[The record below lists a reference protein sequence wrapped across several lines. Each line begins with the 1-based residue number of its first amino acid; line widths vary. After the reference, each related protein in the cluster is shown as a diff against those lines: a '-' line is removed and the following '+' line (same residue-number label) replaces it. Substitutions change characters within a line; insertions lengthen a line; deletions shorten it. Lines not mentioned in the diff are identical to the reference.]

1 MSGLLDLYLVTDSGL
16 CGPRG
21 VVATVS
27 AAVRGGVTL
36 VQVREPTM
44 TTRELCALVRAVQ
57 LALAGSG
64 VPLVVNDR
72 LDVALATGADG
83 VHLGQSDLPP
93 LDARRL
99 GGPELIIGLSV
110 STTQQVREACALPPG
125 TVDHLGVGP
134 VWATATKTEA
144 AAPLGLAGT
153 AALVALSTLDCV
165 AIGGISTA
173 RSGSVRAT
181 GVQGIAVVSAVCAAA
196 DPAQAA
202 ADLGGSR
209 S

>member
-1 MSGLLDLYLVTDSGL
+1 MSGLLHLYLVTDSGL

-21 VVATVS
+21 VPATVA

-36 VQVREPTM
+36 VQVREPGA

-57 LALAGSG
+57 EVLTGTG

-93 LDARRL
+93 LDARRIA
-99 GGPELIIGLSV
+99 GPDLLIGLSV
-110 STTQQVREACALPPG
+110 STAEQVVDAGALPAG

-144 AAPLGLAGT
+144 AAPLGVAGT
-153 AALVALSTLDCV
+153 AALVALSTLGCV
-165 AIGGISTA
+165 AIGGIGPTNA
-173 RSGSVRAT
+173 ASVRAT
-181 GVQGIAVVSAVCAAA
+181 GVRGIAVVSAVCAAA
-196 DPAQAA
+196 DPELAA
-202 ADLGGSR
+202 AALRGDR
-209 S
+209 A

>member
-99 GGPELIIGLSV
+99 AGPELLIGLSV
-110 STTQQVREACALPPG
+110 STTQQVQEACALPTG

-165 AIGGISTA
+165 AIGGISA
-173 RSGSVRAT
+173 ANAASVRAT
-181 GVQGIAVVSAVCAAA
+181 GVEGIAVVSAVCAAA

-202 ADLGGSR
+202 ADLRGSR